1 MKKLWILVLAMA
13 CKGDTNAIIDED
25 DGGQGSL
32 IEDEIGPEI
41 DHEPVDG
48 SQPGG
53 VDVQITADVWDE
65 EGSVISVD
73 LKYSQSTSTEW
84 QSVTMN
90 LDASTGE
97 YRATIPGMQVGS
109 AEMRYYIWAMD
120 DAFNETIDPVDAD
133 IDRLEAYTFG
143 VSTN

>member
-1 MKKLWILVLAMA
+1 MKKLCVLIFAMA
-13 CKGDTNAIIDED
+13 CKGDTAAIIED
-25 DGGQGSL
+25 DDKQGDL
-32 IEDEIGPEI
+32 VEDEIGPEI
-41 DHEPVDG
+41 DHEPIDE

-65 EGSVISVD
+65 EGTVISVD

-84 QSVTMN
+84 QSVAMT
-90 LDASTGE
+90 LDPSTGE
-97 YRATIPGMQVGS
+97 FRGTIPGMQVGS

-120 DAFNETIDPVDAD
+120 DAFNETVDPIDAD